1 MELYFFKYLLVTKY
15 FKVYFED
22 LELSQLLQEAFD
34 LKNRMEASDK
44 LSEEAKK
51 RDYRHHR
58 FDFETLITKFGQK
71 FREKDTKNAKDVSK
85 SSISSNPELD
95 VDPIEFLD
103 KYQVIVPDL
112 TKENINVLIGL
123 FDGIGL
129 STTNFNYLALFR
141 YFHKM
146 KYR

>member
-1 MELYFFKYLLVTKY
+1 
-15 FKVYFED
+15 
-22 LELSQLLQEAFD
+22 
-34 LKNRMEASDK
+34 MEASDK

-58 FDFETLITKFGQK
+58 FDFESLITKFGQK
-71 FREKDTKNAKDVSK
+71 FKERESK
-85 SSISSNPELD
+85 SGKDLNRSSMSSNSEAE

-112 TKENINVLIGL
+112 TKENINVLIGV

-129 STTNFNYLALFR
+129 TTTNFNYLALFR

>member
-1 MELYFFKYLLVTKY
+1 M
-15 FKVYFED
+15 
-22 LELSQLLQEAFD
+22 ELSQLLQEAFD

-44 LSEEAKK
+44 LSAEAKA

-58 FDFETLITKFGQK
+58 YDFECLITKFGQK
-71 FREKDTKNAKDVSK
+71 FKEKESKSAKDLSR
-85 SSISSNPELD
+85 SSMSSNPELEG
-95 VDPIEFLD
+95 DPLEFLD

-112 TKENINVLIGL
+112 TKESINVLIGL